1 VDEVSPA
8 NHYGGMA
15 SAAPYSLADSN
26 FGVKLL
32 LAGVGVAIL
41 AQLWPAVPLCTA
53 IALIAWG
60 TALTVSRR
68 PGLLI
73 LAAVVYA
80 PLSILAVM
88 AQVDLAMQSSLAW
101 GLVAGFDAALAITL
115 LYSLARKTG
124 ELLAALR

>member
-1 VDEVSPA
+1 
-8 NHYGGMA
+8 MA
-15 SAAPYSLADSN
+15 SAARSSVADTN

-32 LAGVGVAIL
+32 LAGFSVAIL
-41 AQLWPAVPLCTA
+41 AQVCPAVPLCTA

-101 GLVAGFDAALAITL
+101 GLVAGLDAAVAMAL
-115 LYSLARKTG
+115 LYSLARQTG
-124 ELLAALR
+124 ELLARG